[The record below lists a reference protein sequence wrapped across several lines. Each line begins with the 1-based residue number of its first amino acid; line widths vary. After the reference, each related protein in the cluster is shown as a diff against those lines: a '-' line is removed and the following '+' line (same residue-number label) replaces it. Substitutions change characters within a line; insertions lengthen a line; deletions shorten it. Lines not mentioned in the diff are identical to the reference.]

1 MFDEACFPFTSSP
14 PVINDYEFLSNMDP
28 VLSPIRT
35 CLSVG
40 TPTTTAGGLITPSCG
55 LTTPIAEASGPCA
68 CPTGGSV
75 TPLSCLTMPPGGL
88 TNHVAEAD
96 DATAHPTTLTST
108 PAPHMTTT
116 TLALPSTPRVA
127 PMTPPSTFVPHMA
140 PTTPPTT
147 SSAAPI
153 SPPATQLVPHVLLAG
168 AVPVSP
174 MVHPHLMRTWG
185 VADFWQTKLYITTTL
200 SPILKSVW
208 TALANPHWR
217 AAMEEECV
225 ALMSNDTWDLVPLPH
240 SPNVVT
246 GKWIFKYKF
255 KADKTLDWYKARWI
269 LCGFTQ
275 HLDIDYDET
284 FSPVVKLA
292 MIHIVMSLALSRD

>member
-1 MFDEACFPFTSSP
+1 
-14 PVINDYEFLSNMDP
+14 
-28 VLSPIRT
+28 
-35 CLSVG
+35 
-40 TPTTTAGGLITPSCG
+40 
-55 LTTPIAEASGPCA
+55 
-68 CPTGGSV
+68 
-75 TPLSCLTMPPGGL
+75 
-88 TNHVAEAD
+88 
-96 DATAHPTTLTST
+96 
-108 PAPHMTTT
+108 
-116 TLALPSTPRVA
+116 
-127 PMTPPSTFVPHMA
+127 MA

-153 SPPATQLVPHVLLAG
+153 SPLATQLVPHVLLAG

-174 MVHPHLMRTWG
+174 MVHLHLMRTWG

-240 SPNVVT
+240 SLNVVT
-246 GKWIFKYKF
+246 GKWIFKHKF